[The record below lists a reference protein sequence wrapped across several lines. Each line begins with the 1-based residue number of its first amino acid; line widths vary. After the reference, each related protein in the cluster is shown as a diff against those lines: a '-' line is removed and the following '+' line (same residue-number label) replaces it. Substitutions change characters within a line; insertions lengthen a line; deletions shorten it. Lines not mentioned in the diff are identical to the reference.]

1 MAIRK
6 NTNPREMDLQ
16 PEMQKILMRNGMQAH
31 VVSDGSGYAVYPAES
46 KPTFAPYRVKV
57 TASVLNIR

>member
-1 MAIRK
+1 MAIRT

-31 VVSDGSGYAVYPAES
+31 VVSDSSGTDWS
-46 KPTFAPYRVKV
+46 CRDMTH
-57 TASVLNIR
+57 LC

>member
-1 MAIRK
+1 MAIRT

-31 VVSDGSGYAVYPAES
+31 VVSDGSVMA
-46 KPTFAPYRVKV
+46 
-57 TASVLNIR
+57 